1 MDEFEKLKK
10 KRSLYRRSATK
21 LEKRV
26 NKALNGEEEPD
37 ILVLK
42 KLLAELKEVQSNL
55 KRFDEEIL
63 DFVLEK
69 DDEECENEM
78 DNATAYREKI
88 VGAVVAVEEKM
99 DGIMETESIASR
111 RSSERRD

>member
-26 NKALNGEEEPD
+26 NVELNGEEEPD
-37 ILVLK
+37 IVVLK

-78 DNATAYREKI
+78 DDATAYREKI
-88 VGAVVAVEEKM
+88 VGQ
-99 DGIMETESIASR
+99 
-111 RSSERRD
+111 